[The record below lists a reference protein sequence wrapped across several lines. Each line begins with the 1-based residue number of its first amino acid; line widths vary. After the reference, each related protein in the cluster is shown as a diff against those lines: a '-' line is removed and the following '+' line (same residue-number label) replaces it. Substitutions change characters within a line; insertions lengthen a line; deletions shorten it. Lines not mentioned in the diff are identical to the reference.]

1 VLIATHRQEA
11 LSRAYIQ
18 AVAARCGMSCSFRDF
33 DYGID
38 VTVHEIKR
46 RGDHYAESGVS
57 LDIQAKS
64 LCCPPITGEAIPY
77 DLRVKNYDDLRDPE
91 NPKARILVLL
101 LLPENEEAWTTM
113 TEEQLVLRRCAY
125 WLSLRRHPPTENRET
140 VRVSVPRKNVF
151 AVESLQRLVAL
162 VRAGEE
168 LC

>member
-1 VLIATHRQEA
+1 MLTRNHRQEA

-18 AVAARCGMSCSFRDF
+18 TVAARCGMSCSFRDF

-46 RGDHYAESGVS
+46 RGGHYAESGIS

-64 LCCPPITGEAIPY
+64 ACGPCPAEEAVAY
-77 DLRVKNYDDLRDPE
+77 DLTVKNYEDLRDPA
-91 NPKARILVLL
+91 NPKPRILVLL
-101 LLPENEEAWTTM
+101 VLPEEEAEWTTL

-125 WLSLRRHPPTENRET
+125 WLSFWGSPATKNKDT
-140 VRVSVPRKNVF
+140 VRVSVPRKNLF
-151 AVESLQRLVAL
+151 SVEALQHLIAL
-162 VRAGEE
+162 IRAGEQ